1 MPGRAFIV
9 AAATSLAFA
18 VGLSA
23 CGGGEAGSGDR
34 TLNFFIF
41 NEPGGGPQ
49 KVAEKCSQES
59 GGKYD
64 IEFTLLPNTADQQR
78 EQLVR
83 RLGAEDGSIDLIGMD
98 IVWTGEFANAGWLEP
113 VPEDITDAVTE
124 NVFAS
129 VLETAKFEDRLYNVP
144 IWSNTQLLWYR
155 KDKVD
160 RAPETWDEMID
171 RAVELDTDVEV
182 QANRYEGLVVWA
194 NAMIQ
199 SAGTTI
205 LEGPDTIKL
214 EKAATERALAV
225 MGKLGNSP
233 AAATAIDTSEE
244 DPARM
249 AFEAGSAFFMVNY
262 PFVYPSA
269 KEGAPKVFKNMG
281 AAKYPRVEPDIE
293 SRPPLGGI
301 NIGVSSFSKKKDL
314 AFEAIQCMIEP
325 ENQITIAELGGL
337 PPVRED
343 VYDQPE
349 IKKIYPGFAQLIRES
364 IADAGP
370 RPSESPAY
378 QDLSLAIQ
386 RGVHPV
392 TEIDPKDPQETYD
405 RLRDLVERAIK
416 REGLL

>member
-1 MPGRAFIV
+1 MAALAASV
-9 AAATSLAFA
+9 ALA
-18 VGLSA
+18 VGLTG
-23 CGGGEAGSGDR
+23 CGGDESGSN

-49 KVAEKCSQES
+49 KVAEKCSKES

-64 IEFTLLPNTADQQR
+64 VEFTLLPNTADQQR

-83 RLGAEDGSIDLIGMD
+83 RLGAEDSSIDLIGMD
-98 IVWTGEFANAGWLEP
+98 IVWTGEFANAGWLAP

-124 NVFAS
+124 NVFDS
-129 VLETAKFEDRLYNVP
+129 VLETAKFEDRLYNIP

-171 RAVELDTDVEV
+171 RAVELDTDIEV

-199 SAGTTI
+199 SAGTKI
-205 LEGPDTIKL
+205 LEGPDTIQL
-214 EKAATERALAV
+214 EEPATKRALAV
-225 MGKLGNSP
+225 MGKLGNSS

-249 AFEAGSAFFMVNY
+249 AFEAGTAFFMVNY

-269 KEGAPKVFKNMG
+269 KEGAPEIFKNMG
-281 AAKYPRVEPDIE
+281 AAKYPKVERDID

-301 NIGVSSFSKKKDL
+301 NLGVSSFSKKKDL
-314 AFEAIQCMIEP
+314 AFEAIQCMIKP

-392 TEIDPKDPQETYD
+392 TEIDPQDPQETYD